1 MEVDDG
7 WPWGPVQDGRGAAGG
22 PTESQVPPKVSF
34 YGSHC
39 TVLAR
44 PALLHSW
51 LVGLLV
57 VFSALYSN
65 CETTLSEQQKTLM
78 CELWAVGLQV
88 KCDVSDMFCPPL
100 SLEISE
106 RGANHTGPS
115 NCTRATG
122 KCRHG
127 LIVFKVAEEPLPF
140 AGASISYMV
149 VTVITHANKGRR

>member
-1 MEVDDG
+1 MDDHEDQYRMDEEQQEV
-7 WPWGPVQDGRGAAGG
+7 PQRARFLPRFLFMA
-22 PTESQVPPKVSF
+22 PTA
-34 YGSHC
+34 
-39 TVLAR
+39 VLAR

-100 SLEISE
+100 SPEISE

-149 VTVITHANKGRR
+149 VTVITHENKGRR